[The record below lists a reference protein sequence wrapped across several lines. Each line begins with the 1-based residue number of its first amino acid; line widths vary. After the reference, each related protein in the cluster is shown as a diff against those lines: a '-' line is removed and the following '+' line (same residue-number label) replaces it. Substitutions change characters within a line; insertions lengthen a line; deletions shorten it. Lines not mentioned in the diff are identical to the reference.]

1 MKAFIQKEIS
11 LINSNKNHYG
21 SDESIDNQNRVFDYF
36 IDNNI
41 VDQDWFD
48 DRLRFSDAERLTAL
62 MNLI

>member
-11 LINSNKNHYG
+11 SINSNDNHYG

-48 DRLRFSDAERLTAL
+48 DRLRFSDSERLTAL
-62 MNLI
+62 INLI

>member
-11 LINSNKNHYG
+11 LINSNEDYSG
-21 SDESIDNQNRVFDYF
+21 TEESIDNQNRVFDYF

-48 DRLRFSDAERLTAL
+48 DRLRFSDSERLTAL